1 MNIKKIS
8 CIIFSVII
16 LGFVFA
22 INANAAV
29 NVPQI
34 TRDLVFGSIG
44 TDVKSLQQF
53 LNDNGYAVAPSGVG
67 SKGNETNYF
76 GNATQAALKKFQSA
90 NGITENGFGTKT
102 RALLSTLAG
111 TTSTTTTT
119 TGDVTSQIATL
130 RALIA
135 QLQQRLDVLLGTTT
149 STTTT
154 TTSSD
159 SIAPYISSIKVEDG
173 GDSGYI
179 DQGDVIT
186 INFSEAINPKSINS
200 SLSAGSS
207 VSSVSYSETG
217 GIRISLSGLVTIE
230 EIATFNMGAVEDAGT
245 FTSKLALSSN
255 GKVLTI
261 TLTDGSDVKI
271 EDEDFGK
278 ATQISGTIKDI
289 AGNSMEKSSNI
300 SYPTGTFGG
309 TSDDES
315 PYISSIS
322 VYDGGDEGY
331 IDVSDKITITFS
343 EAIDPES
350 VNDDLEEGTTVT
362 GVGYSDVGGITVS
375 SSGKVTI
382 KGIATFDMGSVEDSG
397 NFTSKIALSSNGK
410 VLTITITSGSD
421 IKVEDED
428 FTAATQVGGTI
439 EDSDN
444 NEMERDSSI
453 DDPTG
458 TFGGTSSSGAPYI
471 SSIVLS
477 NSGDS
482 GYMDTGD
489 KIIIT
494 FNEAIDPE
502 SVNEDLDED
511 DYVTSI
517 AAYSEVGGVS
527 VSSSGEVTVE
537 EITSFDL
544 GSVAS
549 SGAFTSKIALSSNG
563 KVLTITLTDGSDVHI
578 TSSDLSDA
586 SQIGGTV
593 EDADNNLMSSDSS
606 INNPSGS
613 F

>member
-8 CIIFSVII
+8 GIVFSVIV
-16 LGFVFA
+16 LGLVFA
-22 INANAAV
+22 INAEAA
-29 NVPQI
+29 VPQI
-34 TRDLVFGSIG
+34 TRDLALGSTG
-44 TDVKSLQQF
+44 DDVKSLQQY
-53 LNDNGYAVAPSGVG
+53 LNDSGYSVAPSGVG
-67 SKGNETNYF
+67 SKGKETSYF
-76 GNATQAALKKFQSA
+76 GNATQAALKKFQTA
-90 NGITENGFGTKT
+90 NGITETGFGTKT
-102 RALLSTLAG
+102 RALLAVLSG
-111 TTSTTTTT
+111 TTTTTTT

-149 STTTT
+149 TTTT
-154 TTSSD
+154 GSD
-159 SIAPYISSIKVEDG
+159 STTPYISSIKVADG
-173 GDSGYI
+173 GDTGYI

-186 INFSEAINPKSINS
+186 ITFSEAVDPKSINS
-200 SLSAGSS
+200 SLNAGSS
-207 VSSVSYSETG
+207 VSSVSYSATG
-217 GIRISLSGLVTIE
+217 GVRVSLSGVVTIE
-230 EIATFNMGAVEDAGT
+230 EIATFNMGSVEDAGT
-245 FTSKLALSSN
+245 FTSRIALSSN
-255 GKVLTI
+255 EKVLTI

-278 ATQISGTIKDI
+278 ATQISGTIKDL
-289 AGNSMEKSSNI
+289 AGNVMESSSSI

-309 TSDDES
+309 TSDDEA

-322 VYDGGDEGY
+322 VSDGGDEGY
-331 IDVSDKITITFS
+331 IDVSDKVIITFS
-343 EAIDPES
+343 KAIDPES
-350 VNDDLEEGTTVT
+350 VHDDLDEGATVT
-362 GVGYSDVGGITVS
+362 GVEYSDVGGITVS

-397 NFTSKIALSSNGK
+397 NFTSKVALSSNGK
-410 VLTITITSGSD
+410 ILTITITSGSD
-421 IKVEDED
+421 IKIEDED
-428 FTAATQVGGTI
+428 FSSATQVGGTI
-439 EDSDN
+439 EDADN
-444 NEMERDSSI
+444 NEMESDSSI
-453 DDPTG
+453 DDPSG

-477 NSGDS
+477 NNGDS

-494 FNEAIDPE
+494 FNEAIEPE
-502 SVNEDLDED
+502 SVNDDLEED
-511 DYVTSI
+511 DYVTGI

-586 SQIGGTV
+586 SQIGGTIKDV
-593 EDADNNLMSSDSS
+593 DDNLMGSDSS
-606 INNPSGS
+606 INNPTGS